1 MEKDWEKIY
10 VTKQIHLAEIAKGLL
25 DENGINAVIVNK
37 KDSTYGFGEIELYVH
52 RKDVL
57 TAVNLIKKQDL

>member
-52 RKDVL
+52 RNDVL
-57 TAVNLIKKQDL
+57 TAVNLIKMQDL